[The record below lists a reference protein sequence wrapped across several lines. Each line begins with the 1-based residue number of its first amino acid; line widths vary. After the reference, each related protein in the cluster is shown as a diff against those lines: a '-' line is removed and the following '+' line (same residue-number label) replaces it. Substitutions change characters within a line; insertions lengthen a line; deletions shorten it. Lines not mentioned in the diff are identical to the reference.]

1 VRDVFAAISA
11 GLWAP
16 VRRGRLALALWLTR
30 LLPILLFF
38 TLPFFAAAREEI
50 GRNPQARTVL
60 DASADQSGFAW
71 SWTNDFFATRFDA
84 PERIFWLCL
93 ATWLLVAVL
102 SGGILSA
109 FLQQPQGPLLTA
121 CGRYAGR
128 FVRLALIGAVLFYLA
143 DAAVNGVLA
152 ARHAEAAR
160 THFTQD
166 FAVQRA
172 FWRGILF
179 PALVVLIRAVQ
190 SYAGIDI
197 VANERQ
203 SAFLAFGRGF
213 GILLVKLPKLLLVEV
228 AMLLAAGVAALLAWL
243 LMKVARPAGDASW
256 LSFSVFLIA
265 AALGSYL
272 RTGFELGTLEARC
285 RLLCPPAPPLSP
297 LETVLG
303 SSAEAA
309 A

>member
-1 VRDVFAAISA
+1 VRDVFAAVSA

-16 VRRGRLALALWLTR
+16 VRRGKLALALWITR

-38 TLPFFAAAREEI
+38 TLPVYDAAKQEI
-50 GRNPQARTVL
+50 GRNPQARAVL
-60 DASADQSGFAW
+60 AGSADQSGFLW
-71 SWTNDFFATRFDA
+71 SWTNDFFAMRFDA
-84 PERIFWLCL
+84 PDRIFWLSI

-102 SGGILSA
+102 SGGILAA
-109 FLQQPQGPLLTA
+109 FLQQPEGPLLAA
-121 CGRYAGR
+121 CGRYAWR
-128 FVRLALIGAVLFYLA
+128 FVRLALIGAVLLYLA

-166 FAVQRA
+166 FAVRRA
-172 FWRGILF
+172 FWRGSLF

-203 SAFLAFGRGF
+203 SAFLSFGRGS
-213 GILLVKLPKLLLVEV
+213 GILLMRLPKLLLVEV
-228 AMLLAAGVAALLAWL
+228 AMLLAAGAAALLAFL
-243 LMKVARPAGDASW
+243 LVRVSMPGHDASW
-256 LSFSVFLIA
+256 LSFSVFLVA
-265 AALGSYL
+265 SALGSYL

-297 LETVLG
+297 LETVLAPG
-303 SSAEAA
+303 KEAA
-309 A
+309 